1 MSIITARGALPYSRI
16 LLSWDRIRSHAVLIA
31 ITAFLLFLVLIP
43 LVRLLLS
50 SFQLGHPAIPAGWTL
65 QNYIAAYTMPRF
77 YEALGTTVLLSAV
90 GTFITLAIAVLFA
103 WLIER
108 TDMPLRNLAWTLI
121 LIPMAIPGVL
131 FALGWSLLLSPRT
144 GVINVVLRNS
154 LEWIGISI
162 NAGPLNIYS
171 LGGLIFLDGLR
182 GVTTIFLMLVGA
194 FRMMDPTLEE
204 AARVAKA
211 SSRSTFFRVTL
222 PVLLPA
228 ILTAGMYSFISSM
241 DSFEAPLAVGLPAG
255 IFLLSTLIY
264 FTTRMQAPIN
274 YGLGAAFS
282 VLYMVLMILL
292 LIGYRR
298 AVRYSDR
305 FSTVTGKGYRPRV
318 ISLGRWR
325 YAALGIFVVYFLLTV
340 AAPFAILLWASLLP
354 SYRIP
359 SMQFLSLVS
368 LRNYAEVFSQPG
380 IFSVIWNTLSLM
392 AICAT
397 ATMVLAFVVSWVI
410 VRTQVRGRAF
420 LDTFL
425 FLPHAIPGIVV
436 ALALVM
442 AYLTPPL
449 NQLRIY
455 GTVWIVAMAL
465 IAGYIAFATRLMNTA
480 IVQIHKELEH
490 AAYVCGATVT
500 RTLFAITLPLLFPA
514 FAAGWVWVAVHT
526 LRAFSAPLMLA
537 SKGNQVFAILMWEYW
552 EAGEVP
558 MASSLGVLLILVLI
572 PLTLF
577 MRGFIVRVSGQ
588 QN

>member
-50 SFQLGHPAIPAGWTL
+50 SFQLGHPAVPAGWTL

-162 NAGPLNIYS
+162 DAGPLNIYS

-182 GVTTIFLMLVGA
+182 GVATIFLMLVGA
-194 FRMMDPTLEE
+194 FRMMDPTVLEE

-211 SSRSTFFRVTL
+211 SGRSTFFRVTL

-241 DSFEAPLAVGLPAG
+241 DWFEAPLAVGLPAG

-298 AVRYSDR
+298 AVRYSDC

-354 SYRIP
+354 SYRVP

-368 LRNYAEVFSQPG
+368 LRNYAEVFSQPH
-380 IFSVIWNTLSLM
+380 IFSS
-392 AICAT
+392 
-397 ATMVLAFVVSWVI
+397 
-410 VRTQVRGRAF
+410 G
-420 LDTFL
+420 
-425 FLPHAIPGIVV
+425 G
-436 ALALVM
+436 
-442 AYLTPPL
+442 TPS
-449 NQLRIY
+449 R
-455 GTVWIVAMAL
+455 
-465 IAGYIAFATRLMNTA
+465 
-480 IVQIHKELEH
+480 
-490 AAYVCGATVT
+490 
-500 RTLFAITLPLLFPA
+500 
-514 FAAGWVWVAVHT
+514 
-526 LRAFSAPLMLA
+526 
-537 SKGNQVFAILMWEYW
+537 
-552 EAGEVP
+552 
-558 MASSLGVLLILVLI
+558 
-572 PLTLF
+572 
-577 MRGFIVRVSGQ
+577 
-588 QN
+588 